1 MAVVDDRGHGARG
14 GLEGDDGGVEVA
26 GVLQCRVEVLTGGID
41 LLDLAQEEAGGVEV
55 VDGHVAEDAAGDL
68 DVLRRRGG
76 RVAADDGQLLDVADP
91 AGLDRGAGGGEA
103 GVEAAVEAE
112 HDGDRDG
119 VELGL
124 GGLDV
129 LHVQGDR
136 LLAQHRLARLGGGQ
150 QVGDV
155 QRRGGADDD
164 GVDLGVG
171 EDLLGVLAGPGPV
184 GGGELLGRV
193 LEGVADQGELGLG
206 VGGDGLGVDV
216 ADAAGAD
223 DGDGEHPCSFCV

>member
-1 MAVVDDRGHGARG
+1 M
-14 GLEGDDGGVEVA
+14 
-26 GVLQCRVEVLTGGID
+26 
-41 LLDLAQEEAGGVEV
+41 
-55 VDGHVAEDAAGDL
+55 
-68 DVLRRRGG
+68 
-76 RVAADDGQLLDVADP
+76 
-91 AGLDRGAGGGEA
+91 GGGEA

-112 HDGDRDG
+112 HDGDLDG

-171 EDLLGVLAGPGPV
+171 EDLLGVLAGPGAV

>member
-1 MAVVDDRGHGARG
+1 M
-14 GLEGDDGGVEVA
+14 
-26 GVLQCRVEVLTGGID
+26 
-41 LLDLAQEEAGGVEV
+41 
-55 VDGHVAEDAAGDL
+55 DGHVAEDAAGDL
-68 DVLRRRGG
+68 DVLRRRGR
-76 RVAADDGQLLDVADP
+76 RVAADDGQLLDVSDP

-112 HDGDRDG
+112 HDGDLDG

-193 LEGVADQGELGLG
+193 VEGVADQGELGLG

-216 ADAAGAD
+216 ADAAGTD

>member
-1 MAVVDDRGHGARG
+1 MYS
-14 GLEGDDGGVEVA
+14 
-26 GVLQCRVEVLTGGID
+26 
-41 LLDLAQEEAGGVEV
+41 AGG
-55 VDGHVAEDAAGDL
+55 AAGSRL
-68 DVLRRRGG
+68 MMVSCSISPIL
-76 RVAADDGQLLDVADP
+76 P
-91 AGLDRGAGGGEA
+91 AST
-103 GVEAAVEAE
+103 AV
-112 HDGDRDG
+112 
-119 VELGL
+119 
-124 GGLDV
+124 
-129 LHVQGDR
+129 QW
-136 LLAQHRLARLGGGQ
+136 
-150 QVGDV
+150 
-155 QRRGGADDD
+155 RGGADDD